1 MIFVWRWNWA
11 PIGVVLGTVA
21 IEKPELVAMALERWG
36 AERILVGIYTRNGKV
51 VTHGWQKTTDVD
63 AVDLGH
69 RMYAIGVRHVVY
81 TDISRD
87 GTLSGINIKE
97 AAQLAI
103 SQVYA

>member
-1 MIFVWRWNWA
+1 M
-11 PIGVVLGTVA
+11 
-21 IEKPELVAMALERWG
+21 KS
-36 AERILVGIYTRNGKV
+36 ERILVGIYTRNGKV

-97 AAQLAI
+97 AAQLGDLTSLRVIASGGLADLYDLDDSKRMNI
-103 SQVYA
+103 TTLPAQL